1 MIWNYIPHVVFLGLS
16 VGVNNLRTLFAVKL
30 ILTNFVRLLLSKNS
44 ATEVSLKPYVTLE
57 CFRFCN
63 SVTDLIILRI
73 YKGCR
78 LLLFIRQ

>member
-57 CFRFCN
+57 VSKARRHF
-63 SVTDLIILRI
+63 LRN
-73 YKGCR
+73 GV
-78 LLLFIRQ
+78 